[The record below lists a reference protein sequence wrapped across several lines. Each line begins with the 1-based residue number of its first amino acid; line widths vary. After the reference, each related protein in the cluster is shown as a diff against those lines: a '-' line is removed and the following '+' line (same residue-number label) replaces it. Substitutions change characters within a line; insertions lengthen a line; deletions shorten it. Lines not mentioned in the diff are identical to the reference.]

1 MMSLFKIF
9 DIMVYDFIIF
19 PLTLSHGLNPGLG
32 NAGHV
37 SFPSAVTAAP
47 TQVLLLSFLLSLL
60 LLLLLLQAARM
71 ANYTRFSPSDWSAS
85 NIDHYNSADAS
96 RSVSILII
104 IASVHYIHNFFLFP
118 FCTLF
123 IDMRQEP
130 VREGEK

>member
-1 MMSLFKIF
+1 MSLFKIF

-60 LLLLLLQAARM
+60 LLLFLLLLLLLQAARM

-96 RSVSILII
+96 RSFKILII
-104 IASVHYIHNFFLFP
+104 IISVHCI
-118 FCTLF
+118 
-123 IDMRQEP
+123 
-130 VREGEK
+130 